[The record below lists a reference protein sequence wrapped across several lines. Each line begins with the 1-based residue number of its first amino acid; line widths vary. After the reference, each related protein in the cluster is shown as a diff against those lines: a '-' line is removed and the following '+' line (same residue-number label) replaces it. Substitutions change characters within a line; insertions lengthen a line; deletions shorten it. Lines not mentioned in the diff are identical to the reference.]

1 MLRVL
6 HLKKKCRKD
15 YKTLD
20 TVINIV
26 KVEIPWRKC
35 NSMKKTIELLKKNN
49 ELTIIEDELD
59 MYLEIPH
66 LAYAEVKKEDGG
78 KALLFTNVV
87 DKKNNKKFDEPVFMN
102 VFGSYRRCELL
113 FGRTIESVADEI
125 NKLLHMKP
133 PSGIADK
140 ISMASQLFSLK
151 NIFPT
156 RLPGK
161 GECQEVQYLNDAID
175 LYKLPVLTTWEQD
188 GGPFITM
195 GQVYTQSLDGDMVNL
210 GMYRLQVYDKNHLGM
225 HWQIHKDSSHFFDQ
239 YQKAGKKMPVSIAI
253 GGDPLYTWCATAPL
267 PYGVNELLM
276 YGLIT
281 KKPAKLVKSLTT
293 PLYIPRD
300 VDYVIEGW
308 VDTHDLKVEGP
319 FGDHTG
325 YYTLEEPYPVM
336 EVSAITTKKK
346 KVFLATVVGK
356 PPLED
361 KYMGWATGKIFFP
374 LLKTTAP
381 DLIDYHM
388 PENAGFH
395 NLILAKMQPL
405 YKGHAKQFMHAFW
418 GVGQMSFV
426 KHAIFVDEKAPSL
439 DNYESFAMYV
449 LNRFTPKCLFITEG
463 ILDALDHSS
472 PETLVGG
479 KLGVDVTSANIV
491 AEPELINDNELLVD
505 VKALIPDTVNLH
517 QYMTRT
523 KNPIAVITINKKK
536 SAQEYFEALKPL
548 VNNLRIV
555 VFVDALNNDIF
566 NPYMLVWR
574 VTNNIDAQ
582 RDIYIHE
589 LMVGIDGTNKNI
601 LDGYTREWPDD
612 VICTKSVINS
622 LKERNIWDFDEK
634 LEDKFQ
640 I

>member
-1 MLRVL
+1 MKQAIKLL
-6 HLKKKCRKD
+6 ENAGELK
-15 YKTLD
+15 
-20 TVINIV
+20 VI
-26 KVEIPWRKC
+26 
-35 NSMKKTIELLKKNN
+35 
-49 ELTIIEDELD
+49 DAELD
-59 MYLEIPH
+59 IYLEIPH

-87 DKKNNKKFDEPVFMN
+87 DKKSGVRFDEDVLMN
-102 VFGSYRRCELL
+102 VFGSYKRCELL

-125 NKLLHMKP
+125 TKLLHMKP
-133 PSGIADK
+133 PSGFMDK
-140 ISMASQLFSLK
+140 LSMASELFALK
-151 NIFPT
+151 NIFPK
-156 RLPGK
+156 RLKGE
-161 GECQEVQYLNDAID
+161 GECQSVKYLKDDVD

-195 GQVYTQSLDGDMVNL
+195 GQVYTQSLDGEMVNL

-239 YQKAGKKMPVSIAI
+239 YQKASKKMPVTVAI
-253 GGDPLYTWCATAPL
+253 GGNPLYTWCATAPL

-281 KKPAKLVKSLTT
+281 KKPAQLVKSLTN
-293 PLYIPRD
+293 PLYIPKD
-300 VDYVIEGW
+300 VDYVIEGF
-308 VDTHDLKVEGP
+308 VDPSELKIEGP

-336 EVSAITTKKK
+336 EVSAITTKQNPT
-346 KVFLATVVGK
+346 FLATVVGK

-374 LLKTTAP
+374 LLKTTVP

-418 GVGQMSFV
+418 GAGQMSFV
-426 KHAIFVDEKAPSL
+426 KHAIFLDEDAPELES
-439 DNYESFAMYV
+439 YEAICEYV
-449 LNRFTPKCLFITEG
+449 LQRFSVKSMFITEG

-479 KLGVDVTSANIV
+479 KLGIDATVVHNVDAPIV
-491 AEPELINDNELLVD
+491 LDDEKLFAKIKELVPDARG
-505 VKALIPDTVNLH
+505 VK
-517 QYMTRT
+517 QFMTHT
-523 KNPIAVITINKKK
+523 KNPITVISVAK
-536 SAQEYFEALKPL
+536 SKNAKEYFEALVEL
-548 VNNLRIV
+548 SVNIRIV
-555 VFVDALNNDIF
+555 VFVDEQKNDIT

-582 RDIYIHE
+582 RDVFISG
-589 LMVGIDGTNKNI
+589 LMVGVDGTNKTI
-601 LDGYTREWPDD
+601 VDGFSREWPDD
-612 VICTKSVINS
+612 VDCTQSVVDS
-622 LKERNIWDFDEK
+622 LKERNLWDLDEVLYQK
-634 LEDKFQ
+634 YQL
-640 I
+640 